1 MLSVLDEGR
10 PENPGWYRDDYH
22 LQSCPARGR
31 KKTWCLTS
39 TETIKLIR
47 DREKRGKVVWRWGKK
62 QKKLTHHS

>member
-1 MLSVLDEGR
+1 M
-10 PENPGWYRDDYH
+10 
-22 LQSCPARGR
+22 
-31 KKTWCLTS
+31 S